1 MSIGK
6 LCMCCTQNSATSAR
20 PPASCF
26 THIQPWAG
34 MGSEGLGLG
43 KHVES
48 PRHDLALTGHSFII
62 LSIYI
67 SRCALAC
74 THALAR
80 QPPHTD
86 TRPHLHQQLMHPPTH
101 ACRRAYTPCG
111 SCAMCLAGPQ
121 GIQGEDGWVPEGGEE
136 IGGLVCSYQPLQAQL
151 LCTFEQVCGM
161 CPRNGGTLTHHP
173 ASNSV
178 VAVAVLH
185 AFMCTLA
192 CSSWR
197 GMPPLITATSHR
209 LATCDP
215 ERIAGTG
222 HQRHTVRHCVTRA
235 TWTPAL
241 QARAR
246 PPPQPPRLLPP
257 PPPPPQLLLLL
268 PLSMLLKKAATMAE
282 VVDCRGTTLGPWLME
297 GKTGV
302 LSS

>member
-1 MSIGK
+1 
-6 LCMCCTQNSATSAR
+6 
-20 PPASCF
+20 
-26 THIQPWAG
+26 

-48 PRHDLALTGHSFII
+48 PMHDLALTGHSFTS

-74 THALAR
+74 THTLAR

-86 TRPHLHQQLMHPPTH
+86 TRPHVHQQLMHPSTH

-121 GIQGEDGWVPEGGEE
+121 GIQGEDGWVSEGGEE
-136 IGGLVCSYQPLQAQL
+136 IGGLVCSYQPLQARAAL
-151 LCTFEQVCGM
+151 HIPL
-161 CPRNGGTLTHHP
+161 NDGTPTHHP

-185 AFMCTLA
+185 TFMCTLLA

-222 HQRHTVRHCVTRA
+222 HQHHTVRHCVTRA
-235 TWTPAL
+235 TRTPAL

-257 PPPPPQLLLLL
+257 PPRLLLLL
-268 PLSMLLKKAATMAE
+268 LLHLSMLLKKAATMAE
-282 VVDCRGTTLGPWLME
+282 AVDCRGTTLGPWLME
-297 GKTGV
+297 GKMGV